1 MAHSG
6 YSVSSAS
13 IGYTP
18 GNSATISGNNG
29 IFTLLITPDTGY
41 VVAAADFYI
50 GDPYDGTK
58 INNVTFADSQH
69 GANHVS
75 NFVIVTVTMQSTYIV
90 NANETIYIDI
100 DGTANPI
107 IVAQNV
113 EVCLRENVQMEASC
127 PMSYWPA
134 SGGPIVA
141 GMAASP
147 SPTCI
152 TCFIEDEYDSNFP
165 TVTASSQPSNTNWPN
180 PLLNIPYFSANT
192 NIDTSEVT
200 DYSVTHT
207 PGTPTVLYTKTYW
220 TPPKY
225 DFHTTPFY
233 ELNAAAAASGDWII
247 EETQDNYNVD
257 RALLSPVNNSH
268 ILNCDT
274 TGILPGMQVTGS
286 SIITCSYSGTN
297 NDPNN
302 PPTNSTICFP
312 GWGMDIRVVKVVPSS
327 NEVHI
332 TESLVSLAS
341 GDIINFSSQSM
352 VEFGTTSSSNINL
365 PRVVAKQFVVKYNG
379 TQEVP
384 CGDHVINWAHH
395 TDLLESGSSGQSQ
408 PKIINTNINTENLTA
423 NGGTKT
429 LYISGTPAQAT
440 FSINITR
447 TSDFKSYD
455 FTENIFTAGASD
467 LIDQTVDGDGKYNI
481 DILFPSLSSD
491 DTYNITITAK
501 TTETTHDT
509 TVFESGVS
517 STFEIKQYANKT
529 VTLTT
534 NGSGLTL
541 ASGLTTN
548 LTVTGRPGITRNGK
562 IPTWTGT
569 ITKPSDVLY
578 VKKNP
583 SICTVVED
591 MNGSFNFNTTSTTD
605 GKNNN
610 TTATLRP
617 KLTGSG
623 TTTITATITGQINT
637 IGTANT
643 TITFDV
649 DDIVTA
655 RPSVPDIGGKR
666 GEGGGGNPNEN
677 AGRPVEVSISGDTN
691 AVDIDVRSF
700 DNDANKSSKT
710 LSTVREPEKGT
721 LGAYTGESSAWDNG
735 KVRYTAM
742 DDRIYEVG
750 ETDDF
755 VYQATVGGGASDE
768 DGRGIITITFVE

>member
-18 GNSATISGNNG
+18 GNSATSSGNSG
-29 IFTLLITPDTGY
+29 VFTLLITPDVGY
-41 VVAAADFYI
+41 VVAATDFYI

-58 INNVTFADSQH
+58 INNVVFTDSQH
-69 GANHVS
+69 GANHVN
-75 NFVIVTVTMQSTYIV
+75 NFVIVTVTMQSTYV
-90 NANETIYIDI
+90 VSANETIYIDI
-100 DGTANPI
+100 DGIANPI
-107 IVAQNV
+107 VVAQNV

-152 TCFIEDEYDSNFP
+152 TCFVEDEYDSNVP
-165 TVTASSQPSNTNWPN
+165 TVTASPQPSNTNWPN

-207 PGTPTVLYTKTYW
+207 PGTPTILYTKTYW

-233 ELNAAAAASGDWII
+233 ELNAAAVASGDWII

-257 RALLSPVNNSH
+257 KTLLSPVNNSH
-268 ILNCDT
+268 ILHCDT
-274 TGILPGMQVTGS
+274 TEILPGMQVTGS
-286 SIITCSYSGTN
+286 SIITCAYSGTN

-352 VEFGTTSSSNINL
+352 VEFGTPSSSNINS

-395 TDLLESGSSGQSQ
+395 TDLLQSGSSGQSQ
-408 PKIINTNINTENLTA
+408 PKIINTNINTEYLTA
-423 NGGTKT
+423 NGGTKR
-429 LYISGTPAQAT
+429 LNISGTASEAT
-440 FSINITR
+440 FSINISR

-455 FTENIFTAGASD
+455 FTEDKFTAGASD
-467 LIDQTVDGDGKYNI
+467 LIDQTVDGDGKFTT
-481 DILFPSLSSD
+481 DILFPPLLTD

-501 TTETTHDT
+501 TTEATHSTTIFD
-509 TVFESGVS
+509 SGVN
-517 STFEIKQYANKT
+517 STFEIKQYTDKT

-534 NGSGLTL
+534 EGTGLTL

-548 LTVTGRPGITRNGK
+548 LTVAGRPGINRNTK

-569 ITKPSDVLY
+569 ITKPSDALY
-578 VKKNP
+578 VKQSPNP
-583 SICTVVED
+583 CRSFSTGD
-591 MNGSFNFNTTSTTD
+591 FNFNTTSVSPAD
-605 GKNNN
+605 GKDND
-610 TTATLRP
+610 TKATLTP
-617 KLTGSG
+617 TITGSG
-623 TTTITATITGQINT
+623 TATLTVTIEGLLHT

-666 GEGGGGNPNEN
+666 GEGGGGNPSEN
-677 AGRPVEVSISGDTN
+677 AGRPIEVSISGDTN

-710 LSTVREPEKGT
+710 LSIVTEPQKGT

-735 KVRYTAM
+735 KVRYTGR

-750 ETDDF
+750 ETDQF
-755 VYQATVGGGASDE
+755 VYQATVDGGASDV
-768 DGRGIITITFVE
+768 DGRGTITITFVE